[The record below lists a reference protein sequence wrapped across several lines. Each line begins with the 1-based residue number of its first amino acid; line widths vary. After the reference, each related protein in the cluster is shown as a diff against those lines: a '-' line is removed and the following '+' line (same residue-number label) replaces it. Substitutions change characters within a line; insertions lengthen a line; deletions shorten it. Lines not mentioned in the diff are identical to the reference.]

1 MKTVTKTRKIK
12 LIPVGESSKD
22 KTNIYNYIK
31 DIAKDLAE
39 EGNKLIRLH
48 VLNHYNVKELMDS
61 KNLSM
66 KEAKKEIELNL
77 NTSLT
82 NIGYQFTD
90 DISHISSTIRNAFN
104 NHICRTINTYANDIK
119 NNKISIPSIRN
130 TNITIPTSKKL
141 TFIYEENKRYY
152 VDFPLSLS
160 EKKLLGKIQLSLYL
174 SKKDILSR
182 IVIKNI
188 FEGEYEMCDS
198 SFKLQDDDLYLLL
211 TYKFEPKEK
220 NILDRKKIMGLDV
233 GINRTISFY
242 ISDEKYQPRQLEIDN
257 HIHHEVVKREKTR
270 SKIKKSLSQCKGGHG
285 SKRKTQAALNSN
297 KYNSS
302 NWTKSKNHDISSA
315 IIKIAT
321 KLGVGTIKMEDL
333 TGITKNSKSFFMKS
347 WAYDQLQQF
356 IDYKAKSANID
367 VLWVDPKNT
376 SNTCPTC
383 KNSDPENRDD
393 IDRTKFKCINPEC
406 EDFGKEKD
414 ADIVASQN
422 ITYKEGNILK
432 QKSKQGRI
440 ENSKKK
446 KEIINNEINF

>member
-1 MKTVTKTRKIK
+1 MGCSAK
-12 LIPVGESSKD
+12 ES
-22 KTNIYNYIK
+22 
-31 DIAKDLAE
+31 A
-39 EGNKLIRLH
+39 
-48 VLNHYNVKELMDS
+48 
-61 KNLSM
+61 
-66 KEAKKEIELNL
+66 
-77 NTSLT
+77 
-82 NIGYQFTD
+82 
-90 DISHISSTIRNAFN
+90 SS
-104 NHICRTINTYANDIK
+104 Y
-119 NNKISIPSIRN
+119 PSIASHDR
-130 TNITIPTSKKL
+130 TQAKECPDADPERSTCTKEYIDAV
-141 TFIYEENKRYY
+141 R
-152 VDFPLSLS
+152 
-160 EKKLLGKIQLSLYL
+160 QL
-174 SKKDILSR
+174 R
-182 IVIKNI
+182 
-188 FEGEYEMCDS
+188 CDS
-198 SFKLQDDDLYLLL
+198 CHCTSDNPRTHPVAAPSPHLFSHELRIDVLKLQDDDLYLLL

-285 SKRKTQAALNSN
+285 LKRKTQAVLNSN

-422 ITYKEGNILK
+422 ITYKEGNVLK